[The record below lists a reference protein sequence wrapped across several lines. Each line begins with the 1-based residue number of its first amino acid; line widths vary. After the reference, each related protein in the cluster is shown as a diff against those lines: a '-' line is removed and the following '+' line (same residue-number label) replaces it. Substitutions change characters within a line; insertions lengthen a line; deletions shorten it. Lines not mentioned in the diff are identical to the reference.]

1 MTPAE
6 GFLGILVIALLVV
19 CKNLIVTIKRVEEQK
34 DKAVKERNEFSDLYF
49 DRNDIILEQRTE
61 LNKNQEFIKGWQ
73 ERYGA
78 LQEQNVEL
86 RVKSMQLMNYL
97 ENSVF
102 YDRNNDTIVIA
113 TELEKLGDL

>member
-1 MTPAE
+1 MEPEVA
-6 GFLGILVIALLVV
+6 FLSILVIALLVI

-34 DKAVKERNEFSDLYF
+34 EQAVIERNIWSDDYF
-49 DRNDIILEQRTE
+49 E
-61 LNKNQEFIKGWQ
+61 LNDSLVLECTKNAEFIKGWQ

-86 RVKSMQLMNYL
+86 RVKTIQLMNYL